1 MLQFSPNLI
10 LVITIASVMGVVSVG
25 LLIFLKKEEIRFVR
39 LGLWILYYFILF
51 GFLGFIATKIQ
62 PFPTAFWVVE
72 GLSLLM
78 GISYLWLA
86 PRTLSWWKI
95 DEFAVVFLTAEAFIC
110 WGILGLS
117 LVFGLIS
124 KQSSTFLQYLILGVL
139 PFLLPLFFMKAY
151 QAIITIPD
159 KKYKRWIYPEH
170 KVLSE
175 IEPVEIVVITI
186 KFTKI
191 AEETESFEEKQD
203 VSLPRRLAL
212 GHLFH
217 YFINFYNNN
226 DGENLGKKIHYKNNG
241 QFFEWEF
248 YRINSLNQRVYLDHQ
263 KSLLDNGINSKDVI
277 YAVSFIN

>member
-1 MLQFSPNLI
+1 
-10 LVITIASVMGVVSVG
+10 MGIVSVG

-39 LGLWILYYFILF
+39 LLLWIMYYFILF
-51 GFLGFIATKIQ
+51 GFLGFIATKVQ

-86 PRTLSWWKI
+86 PRTLNWWNTN
-95 DEFAVVFLTAEAFIC
+95 EFAIVFLTAEAFIC

-117 LVFGLIS
+117 LVFGLIN
-124 KQSSTFLQYLILGVL
+124 KQSSYFLPYLILGVL
-139 PFLLPLFFMKAY
+139 PFLLPLFLMKAY
-151 QAIITIPD
+151 QTIMSIPD
-159 KKYKRWIYPEH
+159 KKYKRWRYSENKI
-170 KVLSE
+170 LSE
-175 IEPVEIVVITI
+175 IEPVEIVIVTL

-191 AEETESFEEKQD
+191 AEETEFFEEKND
-203 VSLPRRLAL
+203 VSLPRRLPL

-226 DGENLGKKIHYKNNG
+226 DGTNQGKKIHYKNNG

-248 YRINSLNQRVYLDHQ
+248 YRINTLKQREYLDHE
-263 KSLLDNGINSKDVI
+263 KSLFDNGVNAKDII